1 MIVQAYLEKDLAAQ
15 GKEFAHR
22 LAALISGLEAE
33 GVERRAKDAVLDAR
47 VDKLVSAIGQ
57 PIQRMPPNAISQ

>member
-1 MIVQAYLEKDLAAQ
+1 MIVQAYLERDLAAQ

-33 GVERRAKDAVLDAR
+33 GAERRAKDAVLDAR

-57 PIQRMPPNAISQ
+57 LIQRTPPNAISQ